1 MFLLVLFFVAPA
13 AAAAARGGGGGE
25 GGEGGVRVEG
35 VAIAAARERVP
46 RELLYYT
53 AGSGGGRVVG
63 GFCSIGFYCRVDLQ
77 RGGVSD
83 HDVYWFTIL

>member
-1 MFLLVLFFVAPA
+1 LLRPPPQLRHA
-13 AAAAARGGGGGE
+13 GE
-25 GGEGGVRVEG
+25 WGEGGVRVEG

-77 RGGVSD
+77 RGGVSG

>member
-1 MFLLVLFFVAPA
+1 MLRPPPQLRHAGEWEE
-13 AAAAARGGGGGE
+13 RGGR
-25 GGEGGVRVEG
+25 GVRVEG

-77 RGGVSD
+77 RGGVSG

>member
-1 MFLLVLFFVAPA
+1 MFFVGVVFCC
-13 AAAAARGGGGGE
+13 ARRRSRGTAGE

-46 RELLYYT
+46 CELLYYT

-83 HDVYWFTIL
+83 HDVYWFTILQPP

>member
-13 AAAAARGGGGGE
+13 AAAAARGGGGG
-25 GGEGGVRVEG
+25 GGGVRVEG